1 MMLLE
6 TGIRASECI
15 GINIKDIDY
24 SRSRILIQNTK
35 GYKQRFVPIQDR
47 MKDNSNDTSR
57 LESIRT

>member
-1 MMLLE
+1 MLLE

-47 MKDNSNDTSR
+47 MKEQLQR
-57 LESIRT
+57 YLSIREY